1 MAWRSHRRDG
11 LRLQSANC
19 SPLDHGITATSLWP
33 SAALDSAHL
42 QGMAWQLHIRLTLE
56 SSNEDDVYYG
66 TSSTGLCT
74 RTKGMGLQLVPSEN
88 CPPVLLANRITHFA
102 SPHKRTMQLLLS
114 FLHCPRDV
122 LDLDVWKSD
131 VIQTCEQRSERF
143 RDSHNLT
150 CSWYNKHSQT
160 NPTMS
165 ILQVVLEAVEL
176 YARWCCWYHH
186 GSWQHTNTP
195 SQGKLLRK

>member
-88 CPPVLLANRITHFA
+88 CPPVPLANRITHFA

-114 FLHCPRDV
+114 FLHCLRDV
-122 LDLDVWKSD
+122 LDLDAWKND
-131 VIQTCEQRSERF
+131 VIQTCEQRSQRF
-143 RDSHNLT
+143 RLWPFEIWSSCSHEQTLRATQKGICT
-150 CSWYNKHSQT
+150 CLSSWTTASG
-160 NPTMS
+160 
-165 ILQVVLEAVEL
+165 V
-176 YARWCCWYHH
+176 
-186 GSWQHTNTP
+186 NTR
-195 SQGKLLRK
+195 SSS